1 MSKTVKIF
9 GISLVVVSFLLLIAF
24 FATMGQGTG
33 TMDSTAGEAMH
44 VPLLTD
50 AVFLWTYVLFA
61 AAIVVAIVAALVKF
75 VKSSISNPKT
85 ALKAVIPL
93 LLFIG
98 IFIVS
103 FLMGSGER
111 MEIIGYEGTQNEGIW
126 AQITDMFI
134 YTTYTLLVLVLLSI
148 VGSKIY
154 TAFK

>member
-111 MEIIGYEGTQNEGIW
+111 MDIIGYEGTQNEGIW